1 MDAFFASIEIR
12 DNPEL
17 AKKPLIVGSL
27 PGERGVV
34 STCDYKARKF
44 GVRSAMSITEAY
56 TRCPN
61 ANYIRPN
68 MEKYSKVSAQMHKI
82 LSDYTDIIEFVAL
95 DEGYL
100 DVTGSLLLFKSAENI
115 GLEIKRRIKEDL
127 DLTCSVGIGYSM
139 MSAKLASEEKKP
151 NGFFKIS
158 SPEEL
163 QALIIDRPVSI
174 IPGIGTH
181 TEEKLIKRGIKT
193 VRDLLN
199 YSPDMLGFLGK
210 HGLQIYNLARGIDE
224 REVEPNSKA
233 KSVGGE
239 RTFQE
244 DITDI
249 EILKDMVML
258 LSREV
263 STRLNFSELKGKTVT
278 LKIKYSNMKSITR
291 SETIGYTNDFSVIY
305 NTAVRI
311 LENTPLDMAVR
322 LIGVTVS
329 GFEDETDQ
337 LSFDLSGSENKE
349 NTKLKDAIFDL
360 HKRFGTGII
369 KTANEI
375 KAEKHLSENNIKSR
389 KYQK

>member
-1 MDAFFASIEIR
+1 
-12 DNPEL
+12 
-17 AKKPLIVGSL
+17 
-27 PGERGVV
+27 
-34 STCDYKARKF
+34 
-44 GVRSAMSITEAY
+44 
-56 TRCPN
+56 
-61 ANYIRPN
+61 
-68 MEKYSKVSAQMHKI
+68 
-82 LSDYTDIIEFVAL
+82 
-95 DEGYL
+95 
-100 DVTGSLLLFKSAENI
+100 
-115 GLEIKRRIKEDL
+115 
-127 DLTCSVGIGYSM
+127 
-139 MSAKLASEEKKP
+139 
-151 NGFFKIS
+151 
-158 SPEEL
+158 
-163 QALIIDRPVSI
+163 
-174 IPGIGTH
+174 
-181 TEEKLIKRGIKT
+181 
-193 VRDLLN
+193 
-199 YSPDMLGFLGK
+199 
-210 HGLQIYNLARGIDE
+210 
-224 REVEPNSKA
+224 
-233 KSVGGE
+233 
-239 RTFQE
+239 
-244 DITDI
+244 
-249 EILKDMVML
+249 ML

-291 SETIGYTNDFSVIY
+291 SETIGYTNDFLVIY